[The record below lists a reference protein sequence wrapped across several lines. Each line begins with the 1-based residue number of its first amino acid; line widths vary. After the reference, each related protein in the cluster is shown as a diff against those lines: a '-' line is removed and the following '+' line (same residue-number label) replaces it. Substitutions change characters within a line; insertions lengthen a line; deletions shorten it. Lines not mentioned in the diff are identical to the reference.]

1 MYDYLSFAPVMDN
14 ADANDIVPETSGL
27 PENEIPEWM
36 ENLIDNIRFPK
47 KQELSRLANFMLID
61 IRLIFIIVSVYITIG
76 TAITTAANNE
86 AANDTNGNRTFDVT
100 SRSEHQNVLV
110 SQVTN
115 SVLWNCREKSL
126 TKEYYRALYGLLF
139 STFTLIML
147 VFIVT
152 RSSVLCANLQQGAD
166 RLKKAL
172 WRIQLVKYLRK
183 RIKQHAKENEDKV
196 DADEQEKF
204 FKSFSEEL
212 DLERKH
218 ESIGGTG
225 RTRLTAKVPKVHGS
239 ILIIPFFE
247 ALFLVLALPFMLTT
261 YDLNPMGCLA
271 GPDEDAIEYNN
282 VTGKVHLQ
290 FKQSVL
296 NYQVAALI
304 ISILLMIPLAVFAL
318 LLPVQYGRIT
328 KKMGQN
334 LKAKRKIKQ
343 CETEN

>member
-1 MYDYLSFAPVMDN
+1 MDN
-14 ADANDIVPETSGL
+14 ADASDIVPETSGL
-27 PENEIPEWM
+27 PENDIPPKNDTPEWM
-36 ENLIDNIRFPK
+36 DTLIDNIRFPK

-86 AANDTNGNRTFDVT
+86 AANDTNGNGTFDLT

-126 TKEYYRALYGLLF
+126 TKQYYRALYGLLF

-147 VFIVT
+147 VFIIT
-152 RSSVLCANLQQGAD
+152 RSSVLFANLQQGTD
-166 RLKKAL
+166 RLKNAL
-172 WRIQLVKYLRK
+172 WRIQLLKHLRK
-183 RIKQHAKENEDKV
+183 RIKQHTKGNKDS
-196 DADEQEKF
+196 DGQEIF

-212 DLERKH
+212 DLERKP
-218 ESIGGTG
+218 ESIGGADK
-225 RTRLTAKVPKVHGS
+225 TRLSTKVPKIHGS

-304 ISILLMIPLAVFAL
+304 ISITLMIPLAVFAL

-334 LKAKRKIKQ
+334 LKPKSEENQRK
-343 CETEN
+343 TENK

>member
-1 MYDYLSFAPVMDN
+1 MAISGLLLVMDN
-14 ADANDIVPETSGL
+14 ADVNDIVPQTSGL
-27 PENEIPEWM
+27 PENDIPEWM
-36 ENLIDNIRFPK
+36 DSLIDNIRFPK
-47 KQELSRLANFMLID
+47 KQEWSRLANFMLID

-86 AANDTNGNRTFDVT
+86 AANDTNGNGTFDLT
-100 SRSEHQNVLV
+100 SRSEHQNVVV

-152 RSSVLCANLQQGAD
+152 RSSVLFANLQQGAD

-172 WRIQLVKYLRK
+172 WRIQLLKYLRK
-183 RIKQHAKENEDKV
+183 RIKQHIKENEDKV
-196 DADEQEKF
+196 DADEQERKF

-218 ESIGGTG
+218 ESIGGADK
-225 RTRLTAKVPKVHGS
+225 TRLSTKVPKIHGS

-282 VTGKVHLQ
+282 ITGQVHLQ

-296 NYQVAALI
+296 NYQIAALI
-304 ISILLMIPLAVFAL
+304 ISILLLIPLAVFAL

-334 LKAKRKIKQ
+334 LKAKPNQ

>member
-1 MYDYLSFAPVMDN
+1 MAISVLLLVMDN
-14 ADANDIVPETSGL
+14 ADVNDIVPQTSGL
-27 PENEIPEWM
+27 PENDIPEWM
-36 ENLIDNIRFPK
+36 DSLIDNIRFPK

-86 AANDTNGNRTFDVT
+86 AANDTNGNGTFDLT
-100 SRSEHQNVLV
+100 SRSEHQNVVV

-152 RSSVLCANLQQGAD
+152 RSSVLFANLQQGAD

-172 WRIQLVKYLRK
+172 WRIQLLKYLRK
-183 RIKQHAKENEDKV
+183 RIKQHIKENEDKV
-196 DADEQEKF
+196 DADEQERKF

-218 ESIGGTG
+218 ESIQGGTG
-225 RTRLTAKVPKVHGS
+225 ITRLTAKVPKVHGS

-296 NYQVAALI
+296 NYQMAALI

-334 LKAKRKIKQ
+334 LKAKQKQ